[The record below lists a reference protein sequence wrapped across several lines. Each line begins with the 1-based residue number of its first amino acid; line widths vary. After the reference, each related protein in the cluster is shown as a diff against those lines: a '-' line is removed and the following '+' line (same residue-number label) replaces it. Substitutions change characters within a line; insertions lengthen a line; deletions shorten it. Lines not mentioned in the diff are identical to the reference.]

1 MRDLTI
7 GFAITGSF
15 CTFKAVFPQMNLLVE
30 HGYRVLPIMSENAYA
45 TDTRF
50 GRAADWAAQA
60 EEICGEKVIHT
71 IAQAEPIG
79 PKKLL
84 DLLILAPCT
93 GNTLGKLACGIYDTA
108 PTLAVKSHRRN
119 GRPVLIAVST
129 NDALAGAAA
138 ARLCAGLAK
147 GLRAALWLPI
157 AAGMMRIAAGRAE
170 KPLRAA
176 GLLLAAAGL
185 LGGTVQALSGA
196 AGSRTIGLWL
206 GAAAAPLLSAAT
218 VRLRRMRQGAT
229 HVRVRMTCGGRTA
242 AFTAMVDS
250 GNCLRD
256 YLTHR
261 PVIVMPQARGYRL
274 FGLENT
280 PLRPIF
286 ADTAGG
292 RQMMLCLTP
301 EATILDNGQTKRAVE
316 ALLALSPGLGGNAP
330 ALLPVS
336 LLEDG
341 QEGV

>member
-15 CTFKAVFPQMNLLVE
+15 CTFKAVFSQMNLLVE

-129 NDALAGAAA
+129 NDALAGAATIQELVRERDGTPVAALQRDDFRAKQTNCVADFAQILPAAEA
-138 ARLCAGLAK
+138 ARS
-147 GLRAALWLPI
+147 
-157 AAGMMRIAAGRAE
+157 
-170 KPLRAA
+170 
-176 GLLLAAAGL
+176 
-185 LGGTVQALSGA
+185 GGQ
-196 AGSRTIGLWL
+196 
-206 GAAAAPLLSAAT
+206 
-218 VRLRRMRQGAT
+218 
-229 HVRVRMTCGGRTA
+229 
-242 AFTAMVDS
+242 
-250 GNCLRD
+250 
-256 YLTHR
+256 
-261 PVIVMPQARGYRL
+261 
-274 FGLENT
+274 LEGKD
-280 PLRPIF
+280 F
-286 ADTAGG
+286 
-292 RQMMLCLTP
+292 
-301 EATILDNGQTKRAVE
+301 
-316 ALLALSPGLGGNAP
+316 
-330 ALLPVS
+330 
-336 LLEDG
+336 
-341 QEGV
+341 